1 MSEIKTDPATREG
14 PSTSGT
20 QQQKQ
25 QQVSAPGTAKPPEHA
40 AGTKRWP
47 LEQIPK
53 ENKEPPLDI
62 EHATP
67 EAVPLHMLQLLD
79 QCKGEVPKI
88 SSAELM
94 MHLIYLVALESG
106 FVENETY
113 NQTRHKLKP
122 VPSFSSFHAGNV
134 RILSLETIHY
144 VVGFNDTMFT
154 IKLRT
159 LQDKHATEE
168 AALVVAMQSTL
179 RAVHLGDELMVS
191 LSPPVSSKL
200 PGYSIALSTRTLCPQ
215 HSGERKTDLQSLSQT
230 GQSLL
235 PGKAAHLLSDAHPA
249 THAGQSPAAALT
261 HGHARRALREDI
273 SASQSQ

>member
-1 MSEIKTDPATREG
+1 MIP
-14 PSTSGT
+14 
-20 QQQKQ
+20 
-25 QQVSAPGTAKPPEHA
+25 
-40 AGTKRWP
+40 AGTKRCRP

-79 QCKGEVPKI
+79 QYKGEVPKI

-94 MHLIYLVALESG
+94 MHLIYLLALESG

-122 VPSFSSFHAGNV
+122 VPAFSSFHAGNV
-134 RILSLETIHY
+134 RILSLETTHY
-144 VVGFNDTMFT
+144 VVEFNDTMFT

-200 PGYSIALSTRTLCPQ
+200 PGYSIALSIARYVLNIQAKGKPIFNRFRKLDNLSYLIKQHIFYPMRTQQLMQ
-215 HSGERKTDLQSLSQT
+215 VNHQ
-230 GQSLL
+230 LL
-235 PGKAAHLLSDAHPA
+235 PSLMGMPEELYEKIFRHLS
-249 THAGQSPAAALT
+249 
-261 HGHARRALREDI
+261 R
-273 SASQSQ
+273 SQLKIVAKVNSHLNYHTKRVLERFDPKFS